1 MWRDF
6 KAFLLTANVLTLALA
21 VVIGAALAKVVTALV
36 EDIIM
41 PIVGF
46 AVPGGAWRTYVW
58 EVGTVKLAIGDFAGA
73 IVDFFVIGFVVWR
86 ISKAFVKKAEEA
98 PVRSCQFCRMAVD
111 PRATRCPH
119 CTSELGAA
127 MAGGAP

>member
-41 PIVGF
+41 PVVGY
-46 AVPGGAWRTYVW
+46 AVPGGAWRTFVW
-58 EVGTVKLAIGDFAGA
+58 EVGSVKLAIGDFAGA

-86 ISKAFVKKAEEA
+86 ISRAFIRKADDA
-98 PVRSCQFCRMAVD
+98 PARSCQFCRMAID
-111 PRATRCPH
+111 DAATRCPH
-119 CTSELGAA
+119 CTSQLAGAMTA
-127 MAGGAP
+127 